1 MSGVK
6 TTLDIPDALACQAM
20 DLAARDGD
28 TLCDL
33 VLAGLRSEIA
43 RRAAS
48 PNGFRAGVPGEGRAA
63 DLSLADAPPSSYQLP
78 D

>member
-6 TTLDIPDALACQAM
+6 TTIDIPDALACQAM
-20 DLAARDGD
+20 DVAARDGD

-33 VLAGLRSEIA
+33 VLAGLRGEIA

-48 PNGFRAGVPGEGRAA
+48 PDGFRAAVPGEGRAA
-63 DLSLADAPPSSYQLP
+63 DLSLEDAPPTSYQLP